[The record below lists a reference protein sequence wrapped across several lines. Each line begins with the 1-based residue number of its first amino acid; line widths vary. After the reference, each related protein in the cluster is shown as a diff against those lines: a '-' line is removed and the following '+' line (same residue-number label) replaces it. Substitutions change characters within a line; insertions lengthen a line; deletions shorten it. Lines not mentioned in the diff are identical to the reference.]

1 MDALELY
8 AKARDGGPWFQL
20 AAETWS
26 LIAAIVALIATI
38 LLVIFLS
45 ARDKSIVGRL
55 FSAMRPPHAEHLFM
69 RVGVAIVPESIA
81 ELEDTSTAVPRQS
94 QAYLASMAPHE
105 MRLYAKFPIGPGTVL
120 RIDPPGVHV
129 VVQQSRAISEEPP
142 WFSIEAEPVFRDD
155 VTRRNY
161 RKFLG
166 ELSQVA

>member
-1 MDALELY
+1 VDPLELY

-26 LIAAIVALIATI
+26 LIAAIVALIVTI
-38 LLVIFLS
+38 ILVIFLS
-45 ARDKSIVGRL
+45 AREKSLVGRL
-55 FSAMRPPHAEHLFM
+55 FRALRPPHIEHLFM
-69 RVGVAIVPESIA
+69 RVSVCVSPGTGPDVM
-81 ELEDTSTAVPRQS
+81 TAQTHA
-94 QAYLASMAPHE
+94 QAYLASLAPHE
-105 MRLYAKFPIGPGTVL
+105 MRLYTKFPTGPGAVL

-129 VVQQSRAISEEPP
+129 VVQNARAISADPP

>member
-20 AAETWS
+20 AAETWN
-26 LIAAIVALIATI
+26 LIAAIVAIIATI

-45 ARDKSIVGRL
+45 ARDKSLVGRL
-55 FSAMRPPHAEHLFM
+55 FKALRPPHAEHLFM
-69 RVGVAIVPESIA
+69 RVGVAIGPVSA
-81 ELEDTSTAVPRQS
+81 GELLDDRTGVSRQA
-94 QAYLASMAPHE
+94 QAYLASMTPHE
-105 MRLYAKFPIGPGTVL
+105 MRLYAKFPIAPGSVL

-129 VVQQSRAISEEPP
+129 VVQNARAISEDPP